1 MYLAK
6 SSSSSSLKSADGD
19 LRMIEHTS
27 LFPDQLFDRYKFP
40 AYVSLKVSF
49 FSKKVSYWYIYEKAL
64 KEKYD
69 KDLAEEDLDDEIGK
83 GAEKFVEGLVTLVEN
98 LLMRMYEYSHVND
111 DDVQEEIKQEI
122 EKEVAKVCTIFNHTY
137 AFEALDDSNLNFD
150 DQQESKQVYN
160 SNYPIIAE
168 KLLEIFNKSNL
179 SFEHSADALKTFCLD
194 GKLNYVKF
202 MTFVTKRFKGLE
214 RNRFDRDSNPV
225 KRLCRS
231 FDTTQ
236 KT

>member
-1 MYLAK
+1 
-6 SSSSSSLKSADGD
+6 
-19 LRMIEHTS
+19 MIDHTS

-40 AYVSLKVSF
+40 AYVSLKVSL
-49 FSKKVSYWYIYEKAL
+49 FSKKVNYWEIYEKGQKA
-64 KEKYD
+64 KYD
-69 KDLAEEDLDDEIGK
+69 LAQEDLDDKFGK